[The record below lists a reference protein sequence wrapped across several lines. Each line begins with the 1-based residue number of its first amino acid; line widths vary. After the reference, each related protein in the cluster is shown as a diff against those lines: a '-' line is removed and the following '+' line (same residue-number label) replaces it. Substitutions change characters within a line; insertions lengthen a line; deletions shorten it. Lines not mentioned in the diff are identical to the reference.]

1 MSKYNQSYLRS
12 TSKPRPWSIH
22 PIWRGIGCILII
34 LIPILSFAAAKL
46 LVQENLQQ
54 KWVQIPDEL
63 KGSIDVPSLGQILYA
78 DLAVTVILLVI
89 GFGLLTIVYALIYR
103 IFGPSPYGPMDVP
116 PR

>member
-1 MSKYNQSYLRS
+1 MSKYNQSYLRAN
-12 TSKPRPWSIH
+12 SKPRPWSIH

-34 LIPILSFAAAKL
+34 LIPILSFVAAKL
-46 LVQENLQQ
+46 IVQENLQQ

-63 KGSIDVPSLGQILYA
+63 TGSFDVPSIGQILYA
-78 DLAVTVILLVI
+78 DLAVTVMLLVI

-103 IFGPSPYGPMDVP
+103 IFGPSQYGPMDVP